1 MQVTISLLPA
11 SLSLVH
17 IPRSR
22 LPQLSH
28 PILKQI
34 LQPNPTF
41 LNVTCNEVEL
51 SIFADENMLQDFEPI
66 ARRDRS
72 KQRSRSGSGSTSGG
86 RKRSASGAD
95 QELVEIS
102 YEKWSVLQI
111 DSHSNQ
117 IGMSISQN
125 GGHLLDWRNLDSSGE
140 RVYEL
145 SAPLAAAGISILYQS
160 TYMSDFIFVCQ
171 SVIIPLLCFMLYIQ
185 VKESRLQEVINL
197 FSEAGFDIYSPEAF
211 SSKAHSESP
220 TRTSFVGDRSSTYGF
235 PTDMIRTEPIAF
247 RCRSILLKKQNE

>member
-22 LPQLSH
+22 LSQLSH
-28 PILKQI
+28 PVLKQI

-41 LNVTCNEVEL
+41 LNVTYNEVEL

-72 KQRSRSGSGSTSGG
+72 KQRSRSGSGSS
-86 RKRSASGAD
+86 RKRSASAAD
-95 QELVEIS
+95 QELVQIS

-111 DSHSNQ
+111 DSHTNQ
-117 IGMSISQN
+117 IGMSMFCKSFFV
-125 GGHLLDWRNLDSSGE
+125 HLIPGLDNSGE

-160 TYMSDFIFVCQ
+160 TYMSDFIFVCL
-171 SVIIPLLCFMLYIQ
+171 SLLSFSFLPHAVYAGQRVSPPRGDKLIFR
-185 VKESRLQEVINL
+185 SR
-197 FSEAGFDIYSPEAF
+197 F
-211 SSKAHSESP
+211 
-220 TRTSFVGDRSSTYGF
+220 
-235 PTDMIRTEPIAF
+235 
-247 RCRSILLKKQNE
+247 